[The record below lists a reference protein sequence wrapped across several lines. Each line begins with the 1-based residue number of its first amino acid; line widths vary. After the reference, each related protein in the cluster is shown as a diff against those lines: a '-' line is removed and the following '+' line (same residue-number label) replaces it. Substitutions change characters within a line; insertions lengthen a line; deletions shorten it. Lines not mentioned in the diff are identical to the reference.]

1 MKSRAFLILLSV
13 ILVYS
18 SSFAANGCQIGS
30 GSGSRVYI
38 NTSTQCGICPG
49 TREPWSN
56 GSNYIVFSNA
66 ATECNSSPYNNVNV
80 QYIKTGQISPR
91 INAFGNTLCYVTD
104 GFTYTF
110 GTSVSYITYYNC
122 PLGDY
127 FFLLAIPLIFIALK
141 HIVNASR
148 FLVNC
153 QCLNELG

>member
-1 MKSRAFLILLSV
+1 MKSKAFLSLLSL

-38 NTSTQCGICPG
+38 NTSSPCALCPG

-104 GFTYTF
+104 GSTYTF

-141 HIVNASR
+141 HITNMNRLSI
-148 FLVNC
+148 NC
-153 QCLNELG
+153 QALLN